1 FEPRDRDRARPAQRC
16 ANHRADA
23 SRQEHGLCVT
33 FVGSAAGRSGRLRR
47 DGADRIMALGWVS
60 IVALAGWLV
69 LALSAYRAHRVGAK
83 ATVVMG
89 LAWVAIFFLVAAVF
103 GAIG

>member
-1 FEPRDRDRARPAQRC
+1 
-16 ANHRADA
+16 
-23 SRQEHGLCVT
+23 V
-33 FVGSAAGRSGRLRR
+33 
-47 DGADRIMALGWVS
+47 ALGWVS

-89 LAWVAIFFLVAAVF
+89 LAWIAIFFLVAALF
-103 GAIG
+103 GALG